1 MASRIYATIWPPR
14 IFRHPIMSQS
24 IRLQLPSAG
33 DDQAEQANQA
43 YIASQLEILRVA
55 MDLDVSD
62 YDELAQLDEII
73 ITAVTLNQ
81 QGVKID
87 YQLRFSAFYGCQDID
102 YHGHC
107 QRVLRGRR
115 EGNGLLFMPYI
126 APDSADG
133 ADML

>member
-1 MASRIYATIWPPR
+1 MN
-14 IFRHPIMSQS
+14 QS
-24 IRLQLPSAG
+24 IRLQLPSSG
-33 DDQAEQANQA
+33 DDQAEQVNQT
-43 YIASQLEILRVA
+43 YIASQLEILRAA

-73 ITAVTLNQ
+73 ITAITLDQ
-81 QGVKID
+81 QAVKID

-102 YHGHC
+102 YHGSC

-115 EGNGLLFMPYI
+115 EGNCLLFTPYT

-133 ADML
+133 ADAL